1 MNKHIGKKVPIRFA
15 KSLPLMV
22 VFVLLIGFFGPS
34 FSVPVY
40 AASPPL
46 LPGTTVDIP
55 ASGGGTEIYNIGG
68 LSDFLIHL
76 WDGTVNAGAGWVSKG
91 CDLLMGND
99 TLQNCTSPMSY
110 NNRHNFVQQ
119 YTRVDGKVGTFYVCE
134 YCGLSAGEA
143 FSDAYDSYTDTLP
156 YKGLDSEGGFY
167 WSPDW
172 DDLSCSMITI
182 NAGHDYADYYLYPPS
197 SANFIMEYTGLNGSA
212 SWFADGTGF
221 FVRNN
226 KADGFVVS
234 AISLSVPYDGVYA
247 LVSGSNCFVSDVNNP
262 GQVSEYSYSFSSSSL
277 VSGDVIT
284 FARKVYPSAS
294 SYFASW
300 YFPTFRVIPYW
311 GPNNSVYSNNYS
323 VDSRP
328 TSISGDLA
336 YYDVSG
342 ALTLAP
348 STSIVNESDNSVYN
362 PVTQDSHE
370 ISSWDYDYST
380 RTYNMTYEDDNSQT
394 QNMTVT
400 YGDENITINDAG
412 TTYTV
417 YYVTNAIP
425 ESEHI
430 HDYVE
435 TVTVEPT
442 CTTTGTKRG
451 VCSIC
456 NDTYTETVPA
466 LGHAWNNGTV
476 LKNPTCTTTG
486 TTQYFCSRCET
497 IENRTTPALGH
508 DWHIKTQ
515 VQTQY
520 NEDGTLAQQGY
531 TIYACS
537 RCNAE
542 YRSDDDLF
550 PSPPPNPSPS
560 PTSGPGGSGGDDPG
574 GGGGS
579 LIPDSGEEITIPDSS
594 GFFAKIIAFFRELPE
609 VLSEMTAFMAAAFSY
624 IPDSIMYF
632 VEFGV
637 AMAVLLGIFKLMF
650 R

>member
-1 MNKHIGKKVPIRFA
+1 MKIKCFGSCLFLCILLLL
-15 KSLPLMV
+15 SLMV
-22 VFVLLIGFFGPS
+22 PVFADGGSLVPSSNGTLAVGNNGQIGTYWDRALDQYGSDIVDYITSRSRLEDGGCPNSPDGYHKWTGELFNDAIMAVGSGHLETHCYYCNVGFNSYVGHNHNWVKQGFGTDS
-34 FSVPVY
+34 GRKFTAYRCSVCGQFDRVY
-40 AASPPL
+40 DDNVTGLYDESVDA
-46 LPGTTVDIP
+46 LPHEHI
-55 ASGGGTEIYNIGG
+55 
-68 LSDFLIHL
+68 
-76 WDGTVNAGAGWVSKG
+76 
-91 CDLLMGND
+91 
-99 TLQNCTSPMSY
+99 
-110 NNRHNFVQQ
+110 
-119 YTRVDGKVGTFYVCE
+119 
-134 YCGLSAGEA
+134 
-143 FSDAYDSYTDTLP
+143 DS
-156 YKGLDSEGGFY
+156 SGGFY
-167 WSPDW
+167 WTPTH
-172 DDLSCSMITI
+172 DDCTAEAAYGSSVGYSYKQYYVNVVSSGLEYFVAVDNYSKAADYTCLAPVAGFYTCVGNLAASHFRDGVSETI
-182 NAGHDYADYYLYPPS
+182 N
-197 SANFIMEYTGLNGSA
+197 
-212 SWFADGTGF
+212 
-221 FVRNN
+221 
-226 KADGFVVS
+226 
-234 AISLSVPYDGVYA
+234 YD
-247 LVSGSNCFVSDVNNP
+247 
-262 GQVSEYSYSFSSSSL
+262 
-277 VSGDVIT
+277 
-284 FARKVYPSAS
+284 RS
-294 SYFASW
+294 SYTVASGQAIRIYTVHKRQTGTFIGYS
-300 YFPTFRVIPYW
+300 YFPTFRVLP
-311 GPNNSVYSNNYS
+311 SVMLDVGSSGTTYNI
-323 VDSRP
+323 DSRP

-370 ISSWDYDYST
+370 ITSWDYDYSS

-430 HDYVE
+430 HDYAE
-435 TVTVEPT
+435 TVTLAPT
-442 CTTTGTKRG
+442 CTTAGTKRG

-520 NEDGTLAQQGY
+520 NEDGTLSQQGY
-531 TIYACS
+531 TIYQCS
-537 RCNAE
+537 RCGAE
-542 YRSDDDLF
+542 YKSDDDIN
-550 PSPPPNPSPS
+550 PAPPPNPSPA
-560 PTSGPGGSGGDDPG
+560 PGGDGGDGGD

-579 LIPDSGEEITIPDSS
+579 LTPSTDTDIELPSGASE
-594 GFFAKIIAFFRELPE
+594 FFARIIAFFKQLPE
-609 VLSEMTAFMAAAFSY
+609 TLSEMTAFLRSAFSY
-624 IPDSIMYF
+624 IPDSVMYF
-632 VEFGV
+632 IEFGV